1 VVLERVREV
10 AGVVPASR
18 RRIPGWVAAAAVPVV
33 VLVVLAGVW
42 LTGAV
47 LTEDADVA
55 MVLTGAWFAV
65 AGLLAVV
72 AGLRWRRLAV
82 PVVGA
87 WLVTSVAV
95 GGYLLVTSTV
105 DRVAD
110 EAVLVAPRSAGEPG
124 ASGDSGASGGAG
136 ASGGSG
142 VSDGLTLLAE
152 GRFRDAAHPTA
163 GRAQL
168 IERPDGSRA
177 LTLTRFQT
185 DPGPDLR
192 VYLVPGD
199 GSSVRGSVDLGALKG
214 NKGDQQYDVP
224 DGAPAGAVVI
234 WCRAFSVAFGAAAL
248 GS

>member
-1 VVLERVREV
+1 MVLERVREV
-10 AGVVPASR
+10 AGVVPASP

-33 VLVVLAGVW
+33 VAVVLAGVW
-42 LTGAV
+42 LTGAL
-47 LTEDADVA
+47 LTEDAAVA

-65 AGLLAVV
+65 AGGLAVV

-95 GGYLLVTSTV
+95 GGYLLVASTV

-110 EAVLVAPRSAGEPG
+110 EEVLVAPRAGSAAGG
-124 ASGDSGASGGAG
+124 SGDSDTSGGPATSDLLVLI
-136 ASGGSG
+136 AQGG
-142 VSDGLTLLAE
+142 
-152 GRFRDAAHPTA
+152 FRDAAHSTA
-163 GRAQL
+163 GQARL
-168 IERPDGSRA
+168 IERPDGSRV
-177 LTLTRFQT
+177 LTLTRFET

-199 GSSVRGSVDLGALKG
+199 GSSVRDAVDLGGLKG
-214 NKGDQQYDVP
+214 NRGDQQYVVP
-224 DGAPAGAVVI
+224 DGAPEGAVVI

-248 GS
+248 RS

>member
-1 VVLERVREV
+1 MVLERVRGV
-10 AGVVPASR
+10 AGAVPPSR
-18 RRIPGWVAAAAVPVV
+18 RRIPGWVAVAAVPVV

-65 AGLLAVV
+65 AGALALV
-72 AGLRWRRLAV
+72 AGLRWRRLAL

-110 EAVLVAPRSAGEPG
+110 EEVVVAPRTGGDAGDEP
-124 ASGDSGASGGAG
+124 G

-142 VSDGLTLLAE
+142 MSGESGTSDDPTLLAE

-168 IERPDGSRA
+168 IARPDGSRV
-177 LTLTRFQT
+177 LTLTRFET

-224 DGAPAGAVVI
+224 DGAPEGAVVI